1 MVTISANATVGVHG
15 WTALDRSG
23 MTSQKTKNDFL
34 VEVDQTFI
42 DSSSGPP
49 SEAGGGV
56 TRPST
61 VKSRRKLPGCFTLH
75 RPLSSKLFAVSPD
88 AKFIFSGGHWDNSL
102 QTFSGLATVSIFF
115 CFIFVKVSPI
125 CQEGKSM
132 APRRRNN
139 SLFRFYQQLPRL
151 RLVCCFWNYRE
162 KRTLSGVPC

>member
-1 MVTISANATVGVHG
+1 MPSRQI
-15 WTALDRSG
+15 
-23 MTSQKTKNDFL
+23 NDFL
-34 VEVDQTFI
+34 QNRKQKKIELVARPELDQTFI
-42 DSSSGPP
+42 DSGPP
-49 SEAGGGV
+49 LETGG

-102 QTFSGLATVSIFF
+102 QTFSGLATNSVFF
-115 CFIFVKVSPI
+115 CFLFVKVSPI

-132 APRRRNN
+132 APCRRNN

-162 KRTLSGVPC
+162 KRTQSGVPR